1 MLTLGTTV
9 PSFHLSE
16 KKKYLFL
23 IGLGILSVAILFLS
37 VHNGIDY
44 HLIKSFMG
52 GRVQWLNGF
61 LTEVFNGMPPSL
73 DTIEDH
79 DLSYYL
85 YLSYLGKF
93 LGIRDAEQLFL
104 VVQMLAWGTVLLLYP
119 AIWYYLTKTW
129 VVGLLTPIAT
139 VMILRPML
147 WTYCNDSYWSMAWTV
162 LMGIPLIA
170 AYEKDCGKNRS
181 FFSGG
186 VICLVIALGN
196 VPRGHSSMGIALVFL
211 AVLIKSFMARYR
223 DIRKI
228 SVRVFLSI
236 LIILFFYRCF
246 TNVVPDMYTYFR
258 DDYGKME
265 NMPAWHTLYVGLGW
279 DENKYGIT
287 WNDACGT
294 EAAQK
299 IDPDVIPNSKEYH
312 EIIKQIYLS
321 LIKEDP
327 LYILQSYIRKLIA
340 CIKVNINYI

>member
-1 MLTLGTTV
+1 
-9 PSFHLSE
+9 
-16 KKKYLFL
+16 
-23 IGLGILSVAILFLS
+23 
-37 VHNGIDY
+37 
-44 HLIKSFMG
+44 
-52 GRVQWLNGF
+52 
-61 LTEVFNGMPPSL
+61 MPPSL

-186 VICLVIALGN
+186 GN
-196 VPRGHSSMGIALVFL
+196 LSRH
-211 AVLIKSFMARYR
+211 R
-223 DIRKI
+223 IRK
-228 SVRVFLSI
+228 RAKRAFLYGDCVGFSCGAYK
-236 LIILFFYRCF
+236 II
-246 TNVVPDMYTYFR
+246 
-258 DDYGKME
+258 YGK
-265 NMPAWHTLYVGLGW
+265 
-279 DENKYGIT
+279 I
-287 WNDACGT
+287 
-294 EAAQK
+294 
-299 IDPDVIPNSKEYH
+299 
-312 EIIKQIYLS
+312 
-321 LIKEDP
+321 
-327 LYILQSYIRKLIA
+327 
-340 CIKVNINYI
+340 